1 MPKSTSLRNIA
12 SGAIG
17 NTLEWYD
24 FAIYGY
30 FATSIGRLFFPKE
43 DPVAQVL
50 AAFGIFAIGYVMRPL
65 GGVIIGYIGDR
76 VSRRA
81 ALNVSIVAMA
91 SLTFVIGV
99 LPGYETIGVAAPI
112 LLTACRMLQG
122 LSMGGEY
129 TTSLAF
135 MVENAPRNRRGLN
148 GALGCCGAVLGI
160 LLGSATGAL
169 LAAFMSAEDLQEWG
183 WRIPFLFGLVIG
195 LAGIVLR
202 RHVDYGAKPTEDH
215 GNTLLGNPLLETLKT
230 QRKVVLQIMALTAAH
245 SIPFYLLFVYIVSW
259 LELVDGMPPE
269 KSLFINT
276 VSMIAMIPTQLV
288 AAAISDR
295 IGRKPVLIAA
305 SIAAIVFSVPLFH
318 GMYQQSTIEIQL
330 SQLCFALIA
339 GTYFGVMPAFMVE
352 LPPMPVRSTAIALGY
367 NLTAGIFGGFTPFA
381 AAWLIHRTR
390 NDISPAYMIMAAAA
404 ISLVAVLSMKESYRK
419 AL

>member
-43 DPVAQVL
+43 DSVAQVL

-91 SLTFVIGV
+91 SSTFVIGV
-99 LPGYETIGVAAPI
+99 LPGYATIGVAAPI

-122 LSMGGEY
+122 LSVGGEY
-129 TTSLAF
+129 TTSLVF
-135 MVENAPRNRRGLN
+135 MVENAPRNRRGFN

-169 LAAFMSAEDLQEWG
+169 LAAFMSAEDLETWG
-183 WRIPFLFGLVIG
+183 WRIPFNLGLVIG

-202 RHVDYGAKPTEDH
+202 RHVDDASKPIADPE
-215 GNTLLGNPLLETLKT
+215 NPLLETLKT
-230 QRKVVLQIMALTAAH
+230 QRTVVVQIMALTASNA
-245 SIPFYLLFVYIVSW
+245 IPFYLLFVYIVSW
-259 LELVDGMPPE
+259 LELVNKMPPE
-269 KSLFINT
+269 KSLVINT
-276 VSMIAMIPTQLV
+276 VSMVALIPIQLIAGS
-288 AAAISDR
+288 ISDR

-305 SIAAIVFSVPLFH
+305 SVAAIVFSIPLFH
-318 GMYQQSTIEIQL
+318 GMYQQSMVMIQL
-330 SQLCFALIA
+330 SQLCFAIIA
-339 GTYFGVMPAFMVE
+339 GTYLGVMPAFMVE
-352 LPPMPVRSTAIALGY
+352 LPSPQVRSTTIALGY
-367 NLTAGIFGGFTPFA
+367 NLTAGVIGGFTPFA

-390 NDISPAYMIMAAAA
+390 DDISPAYILMAAAA
-404 ISLVAVLSMKESYRK
+404 ISLAAIVSMKESYRK

>member
-1 MPKSTSLRNIA
+1 MPKSTSLRTIA

-43 DPVAQVL
+43 DAVAQVL
-50 AAFGIFAIGYVMRPL
+50 AAFGIFAIGYVMRPV
-65 GGVIIGYIGDR
+65 GGVVIGYIGDR

-91 SLTFVIGV
+91 SSTFVIGV
-99 LPGYETIGVAAPI
+99 LPGYATVGVAAPI
-112 LLTACRMLQG
+112 LLTVCRMLQG
-122 LSMGGEY
+122 LSVGGEY
-129 TTSLAF
+129 TTSLVF
-135 MVENAPRNRRGLN
+135 MVENAPRNRRGLY

-169 LAAFMSAEDLQEWG
+169 LATLMSAEDLETWG
-183 WRIPFLFGLVIG
+183 WRIPFIFGLVIG

-202 RHVDYGAKPTEDH
+202 RHVDLAAKPTADTE
-215 GNTLLGNPLLETLKT
+215 NPLLETLRT
-230 QRKVVLQIMALTAAH
+230 QRKVVLQILALTAAH
-245 SIPFYLLFVYIVSW
+245 SIPVYLLFVYIVSW

-269 KSLFINT
+269 KSLVINA
-276 VSMIAMIPTQLV
+276 VSMIAMIPTPLV
-288 AAAISDR
+288 AASISDR

-352 LPPMPVRSTAIALGY
+352 LPPVQVRSTAIALGY

-390 NDISPAYMIMAAAA
+390 DDISPAYILMAAAA
-404 ISLVAVLSMKESYRK
+404 ISLAAILSMKESYRK

>member
-1 MPKSTSLRNIA
+1 MARSTSLRNVA

-30 FATSIGRLFFPKE
+30 FATSIGRTFFPKE
-43 DPVAQVL
+43 DAVAQVL
-50 AAFGIFAIGYVMRPL
+50 ATFGIFAIGYMMRPI

-91 SLTFVIGV
+91 SSTFAIGV
-99 LPGYETIGVAAPI
+99 LPGYATIGVAAPI
-112 LLTACRMLQG
+112 LLTVCRMAQG
-122 LSMGGEY
+122 LSVGGEY
-129 TTSLAF
+129 TTSLVF
-135 MVENAPRNRRGLN
+135 MVENAPRNHRGLN
-148 GALGCCGAVLGI
+148 GALGCSGALLGI

-169 LAAFMSAEDLQEWG
+169 LAAFMTAEDLDAWG

-195 LAGIVLR
+195 LAGILLR
-202 RHVDYGAKPTEDH
+202 RHVDHATKPTEDKE
-215 GNTLLGNPLLETLKT
+215 NPLLETLRT
-230 QRKVVLQIMALTAAH
+230 QRKVVLQIVALTASN

-259 LELVDGMPPE
+259 LELVDKIPPE
-269 KSLFINT
+269 KSLAINT
-276 VSMIAMIPTQLV
+276 ASMLAMIPVQLIAGSV
-288 AAAISDR
+288 SDR

-305 SIAAIVFSVPLFH
+305 SIAAIALSVPLFH
-318 GMYQQSTIEIQL
+318 GMYQQSMLMIQL

-339 GTYFGVMPAFMVE
+339 GTYLGVMPAFMVE
-352 LPPMPVRSTAIALGY
+352 LPPSQVRSTAMALGY
-367 NLTAGIFGGFTPFA
+367 NFTAGIIGGFTPFA
-381 AAWLIHRTR
+381 ASWIIHRTR

-404 ISLVAVLSMKESYRK
+404 ISLAAILSMKESYRK
-419 AL
+419 PL

>member
-43 DPVAQVL
+43 DSVAQVL

-91 SLTFVIGV
+91 SSTFVIGV
-99 LPGYETIGVAAPI
+99 LPGYATIGVAAPI

-122 LSMGGEY
+122 LSVGGEY
-129 TTSLAF
+129 TTSLVF
-135 MVENAPRNRRGLN
+135 MVENAPRNRRGFN

-169 LAAFMSAEDLQEWG
+169 LAAFMSAEDLETWG
-183 WRIPFLFGLVIG
+183 WRIPFILGLVIG

-202 RHVDYGAKPTEDH
+202 RHVDDASKPIADPE
-215 GNTLLGNPLLETLKT
+215 NPLLETLKT
-230 QRKVVLQIMALTAAH
+230 QRTVVVQIMALTASNA
-245 SIPFYLLFVYIVSW
+245 IPFYLLFVYIVSW
-259 LELVDGMPPE
+259 LELVNKMPPE
-269 KSLFINT
+269 KSLVINT
-276 VSMIAMIPTQLV
+276 VSMVALIPIQLIAGS
-288 AAAISDR
+288 ISDR

-305 SIAAIVFSVPLFH
+305 SVAAIVFSIPLFH
-318 GMYQQSTIEIQL
+318 GMYQQSMVMIQL
-330 SQLCFALIA
+330 SQLCFAIIA
-339 GTYFGVMPAFMVE
+339 GTYLGVMPAFMVE
-352 LPPMPVRSTAIALGY
+352 LPSPQVRSTTIALGY
-367 NLTAGIFGGFTPFA
+367 NLTAGVIGGFTPFA

-390 NDISPAYMIMAAAA
+390 DDISPAYILIAAAA
-404 ISLVAVLSMKESYRK
+404 ISLAAILSMKESYRK
-419 AL
+419 SL

>member
-30 FATSIGRLFFPKE
+30 FATSIGRLFFPTE

-50 AAFGIFAIGYVMRPL
+50 AAFGIFAIGYVMRPV
-65 GGVIIGYIGDR
+65 GGVVIGYIGDR

-81 ALNVSIVAMA
+81 ALNVSIIAMA
-91 SLTFVIGV
+91 SSTFVIGV

-122 LSMGGEY
+122 LSVGGEY
-129 TTSLAF
+129 TTSLVF
-135 MVENAPRNRRGLN
+135 MVENAPRNHRGVN
-148 GALGCCGAVLGI
+148 GALACCGVVLGI

-169 LAAFMSAEDLQEWG
+169 LAAFMSAEALQEWG
-183 WRIPFLFGLVIG
+183 WRIPFILGLVIG
-195 LAGIVLR
+195 LAGLVLR
-202 RHVDYGAKPTEDH
+202 RHVVHGAKPTED
-215 GNTLLGNPLLETLKT
+215 TENPLLETLKT
-230 QRKVVLQIMALTAAH
+230 QRKVVLQIMALTASIA
-245 SIPFYLLFVYIVSW
+245 IPFYLLFVYIVSW
-259 LELVDGMPPE
+259 LELVNKMPPE

-276 VSMIAMIPTQLV
+276 VSMVALIPIQLV
-288 AAAISDR
+288 TAVISDR

-305 SIAAIVFSVPLFH
+305 SVAAIAFSIPLFH
-318 GMYQQSTIEIQL
+318 GMYQTSMVAIQL

-339 GTYFGVMPAFMVE
+339 GTFLGVMPAFIVE
-352 LPPMPVRSTAIALGY
+352 LPSAQVRSTTIALGY
-367 NLTAGIFGGFTPFA
+367 NLTAGVIGGFTPFA

>member
-43 DPVAQVL
+43 DSVAQVL

-91 SLTFVIGV
+91 SSTFVIGV
-99 LPGYETIGVAAPI
+99 LPGYATIGVAAPI

-122 LSMGGEY
+122 LSVGGEY
-129 TTSLAF
+129 TTSLVF
-135 MVENAPRNRRGLN
+135 MVENAPRNRRGFN

-169 LAAFMSAEDLQEWG
+169 LAAFMSAEDLETWG
-183 WRIPFLFGLVIG
+183 WRIPFILGLVIG

-202 RHVDYGAKPTEDH
+202 RHVDDASKPIADPE
-215 GNTLLGNPLLETLKT
+215 NPLLETLKT
-230 QRKVVLQIMALTAAH
+230 QRTVVVQIMALTASNA
-245 SIPFYLLFVYIVSW
+245 IPFYLLFVYIVSW
-259 LELVDGMPPE
+259 LELVNKMPPE
-269 KSLFINT
+269 KSLVINT
-276 VSMIAMIPTQLV
+276 VSMVALIPIQLIAGS
-288 AAAISDR
+288 ISDR

-305 SIAAIVFSVPLFH
+305 SVAAIVFSIPLFH
-318 GMYQQSTIEIQL
+318 GMYQQSMVMIQL
-330 SQLCFALIA
+330 SQLCFAIIA
-339 GTYFGVMPAFMVE
+339 GTYLGVMPAFMVE
-352 LPPMPVRSTAIALGY
+352 LPSPQVRSTTIALGY
-367 NLTAGIFGGFTPFA
+367 NLTAGVIGGFTPFA

-390 NDISPAYMIMAAAA
+390 DDISPAYILMAAAA
-404 ISLVAVLSMKESYRK
+404 ISLAAILSMKESYRK
-419 AL
+419 SL

>member
-1 MPKSTSLRNIA
+1 MPKSTSLRTIA

-43 DPVAQVL
+43 DSVAQVL

-91 SLTFVIGV
+91 SSTFVIGV
-99 LPGYETIGVAAPI
+99 LPGYATIGVAAPI

-122 LSMGGEY
+122 LSVGGEY
-129 TTSLAF
+129 TTSLVF
-135 MVENAPRNRRGLN
+135 MVENAPRNRRGFN

-169 LAAFMSAEDLQEWG
+169 LAAFMSAEDLETWG
-183 WRIPFLFGLVIG
+183 WRIPFILGLVIG

-202 RHVDYGAKPTEDH
+202 RHVDDASKPIADPE
-215 GNTLLGNPLLETLKT
+215 NPLLETLKT
-230 QRKVVLQIMALTAAH
+230 QRTVVVQIMALTASNA
-245 SIPFYLLFVYIVSW
+245 IPFYLLFVYIVSW
-259 LELVDGMPPE
+259 LELVNKMPPE
-269 KSLFINT
+269 KSLVINT
-276 VSMIAMIPTQLV
+276 VSMVALIPIQLIAGS
-288 AAAISDR
+288 ISDR

-305 SIAAIVFSVPLFH
+305 SVAAIVFSIPLFH
-318 GMYQQSTIEIQL
+318 GMYQQSMVMIQL
-330 SQLCFALIA
+330 SQLCFAIIA
-339 GTYFGVMPAFMVE
+339 GTYLGVMPAFMVE
-352 LPPMPVRSTAIALGY
+352 LPSPQVRSTTIALGY
-367 NLTAGIFGGFTPFA
+367 NLTAGVIGGFTPFA

-390 NDISPAYMIMAAAA
+390 DDISPAYILMAAAA
-404 ISLVAVLSMKESYRK
+404 ISLAAILSMKESYRK
-419 AL
+419 SL

>member
-43 DPVAQVL
+43 DSVAQVL

-91 SLTFVIGV
+91 SSTFVIGV
-99 LPGYETIGVAAPI
+99 LPGYATIGVAAPI

-122 LSMGGEY
+122 LSVGGEY
-129 TTSLAF
+129 TTSLVF

-169 LAAFMSAEDLQEWG
+169 LAAFMSAEDLETWG
-183 WRIPFLFGLVIG
+183 WRIPFILGLVIG

-202 RHVDYGAKPTEDH
+202 RHVDDASKPIADPE
-215 GNTLLGNPLLETLKT
+215 NPLLETLKT
-230 QRKVVLQIMALTAAH
+230 QRTVVVQIMALTASNA
-245 SIPFYLLFVYIVSW
+245 IPFYLLFVYIVSW
-259 LELVDGMPPE
+259 LELVNKMPPE
-269 KSLFINT
+269 KSLVINT
-276 VSMIAMIPTQLV
+276 VSMVALIPIQLIAGS
-288 AAAISDR
+288 ISDR

-305 SIAAIVFSVPLFH
+305 SVAAIVFSIPLFH
-318 GMYQQSTIEIQL
+318 GMYQQSMVMIQL
-330 SQLCFALIA
+330 SQLCFAIIA
-339 GTYFGVMPAFMVE
+339 GTYLGVMPAFMVE
-352 LPPMPVRSTAIALGY
+352 LPSPQVRSTTIALGY
-367 NLTAGIFGGFTPFA
+367 NLTAGVIGGFTPFA

-390 NDISPAYMIMAAAA
+390 DDISPAYILMAAAA
-404 ISLVAVLSMKESYRK
+404 ISLAAILSMKESYRK
-419 AL
+419 SL

>member
-43 DPVAQVL
+43 DAVAQVL
-50 AAFGIFAIGYVMRPL
+50 AAFGIFAIGYVMRPV
-65 GGVIIGYIGDR
+65 GGVVIGYIGDR

-91 SLTFVIGV
+91 SSTFVIGV
-99 LPGYETIGVAAPI
+99 LPGYATVGVAAPI
-112 LLTACRMLQG
+112 LLTVCRMLQG
-122 LSMGGEY
+122 LSVGGEY
-129 TTSLAF
+129 TTSLVF
-135 MVENAPRNRRGLN
+135 MVENAPRNRRGLY

-169 LAAFMSAEDLQEWG
+169 LATLMSAEDLETWG
-183 WRIPFLFGLVIG
+183 WRIPFIFGLVIG

-202 RHVDYGAKPTEDH
+202 RHVDLAAKPTADTE
-215 GNTLLGNPLLETLKT
+215 NPLLETLRT
-230 QRKVVLQIMALTAAH
+230 QRKVVLQILALTAAH

-269 KSLFINT
+269 KSLVINT

-288 AAAISDR
+288 AASISDR

-318 GMYQQSTIEIQL
+318 GMYQQSTMEIQL

-352 LPPMPVRSTAIALGY
+352 LPPVQVRSTAIALGY

-390 NDISPAYMIMAAAA
+390 DDISPAYILMAAAA
-404 ISLVAVLSMKESYRK
+404 ISLAAILSMKESYRK

>member
-43 DPVAQVL
+43 DSVAQVL

-91 SLTFVIGV
+91 SSTFVIGV
-99 LPGYETIGVAAPI
+99 LPGYATIGVAAPI

-122 LSMGGEY
+122 LSVGGEY
-129 TTSLAF
+129 TTSLVF
-135 MVENAPRNRRGLN
+135 MVENAPRNRRGFN

-169 LAAFMSAEDLQEWG
+169 LATLMSADDLETWG
-183 WRIPFLFGLVIG
+183 WRIPFILGLVIG

-202 RHVDYGAKPTEDH
+202 RHVDDVSKPIADPE
-215 GNTLLGNPLLETLKT
+215 NPLLETLKT
-230 QRKVVLQIMALTAAH
+230 QRTVVVQIMALTASNA
-245 SIPFYLLFVYIVSW
+245 IPFYLLFVYIVSW
-259 LELVDGMPPE
+259 LELVNKMPPE
-269 KSLFINT
+269 KSLVINT
-276 VSMIAMIPTQLV
+276 VSMVALIPIQLIAGS
-288 AAAISDR
+288 ISDR
-295 IGRKPVLIAA
+295 IGRKPVLITA
-305 SIAAIVFSVPLFH
+305 SVAAIVFSIPLFH
-318 GMYQQSTIEIQL
+318 GMYQQSMVMIQL
-330 SQLCFALIA
+330 SQLCFAIIA
-339 GTYFGVMPAFMVE
+339 GTYLGVMPAFMVE
-352 LPPMPVRSTAIALGY
+352 LPSPQVRSTTIALGY
-367 NLTAGIFGGFTPFA
+367 NLTAGVIGGFTPFA

-390 NDISPAYMIMAAAA
+390 DDISPAYILMAAAA
-404 ISLVAVLSMKESYRK
+404 ISLAAIVSMKESYRK

>member
-43 DPVAQVL
+43 DSVAQVL

-91 SLTFVIGV
+91 SSTFVIGV
-99 LPGYETIGVAAPI
+99 LPGYATIGVAAPI

-122 LSMGGEY
+122 LSVGGEY
-129 TTSLAF
+129 TTSLVF
-135 MVENAPRNRRGLN
+135 MVENAPRNRRGFN

-169 LAAFMSAEDLQEWG
+169 LAAFMSAEDLETWG
-183 WRIPFLFGLVIG
+183 WRIPFILGLVIG

-202 RHVDYGAKPTEDH
+202 RHVDDASKPIADPE
-215 GNTLLGNPLLETLKT
+215 NPLLETLKT
-230 QRKVVLQIMALTAAH
+230 QRTVVVQIMALTASNA
-245 SIPFYLLFVYIVSW
+245 IPFYLLFVYIVSW
-259 LELVDGMPPE
+259 LELVNKMPPE
-269 KSLFINT
+269 KSLVINT
-276 VSMIAMIPTQLV
+276 VSMVALIPIQLIAGS
-288 AAAISDR
+288 ISDR

-305 SIAAIVFSVPLFH
+305 SVAAIVFSIPLFH
-318 GMYQQSTIEIQL
+318 GMYQQSMVMIQL
-330 SQLCFALIA
+330 SQLCFAIIA
-339 GTYFGVMPAFMVE
+339 GTYLGVMPAFMVE
-352 LPPMPVRSTAIALGY
+352 LPSPQVRSTTIALGY
-367 NLTAGIFGGFTPFA
+367 NLTAGVIGGFTPFA

-390 NDISPAYMIMAAAA
+390 DDISPAYILMAAAA
-404 ISLVAVLSMKESYRK
+404 ISLAAIVSMKESYRK

>member
-43 DPVAQVL
+43 DSVAQVL

-91 SLTFVIGV
+91 SSTFVIGV
-99 LPGYETIGVAAPI
+99 LPGYATIGVAAPI

-122 LSMGGEY
+122 LSVGGEY
-129 TTSLAF
+129 TTSLVF
-135 MVENAPRNRRGLN
+135 MVENAPRNRRGFN

-169 LAAFMSAEDLQEWG
+169 LAAFMSAEDLETWG
-183 WRIPFLFGLVIG
+183 WRIPFILGLVIG

-202 RHVDYGAKPTEDH
+202 RHVDDASKPIADPE
-215 GNTLLGNPLLETLKT
+215 NPLLETLKT
-230 QRKVVLQIMALTAAH
+230 QRTVVVQIMALTASNA
-245 SIPFYLLFVYIVSW
+245 IPFYLLFVYIVSW
-259 LELVDGMPPE
+259 LELVNKMPPE
-269 KSLFINT
+269 KSLVINT
-276 VSMIAMIPTQLV
+276 VSMVALIPIQLIAGS
-288 AAAISDR
+288 ISDR

-305 SIAAIVFSVPLFH
+305 SVAAIVFSIPLFH
-318 GMYQQSTIEIQL
+318 GMYQQSMVMIQL
-330 SQLCFALIA
+330 SQLCFAIIA
-339 GTYFGVMPAFMVE
+339 GTYLGVMPAFMVE
-352 LPPMPVRSTAIALGY
+352 LPSPQVRSTTIALGY
-367 NLTAGIFGGFTPFA
+367 NLTAGVTGGFTPFA

-390 NDISPAYMIMAAAA
+390 DDISPAYILMAAAA
-404 ISLVAVLSMKESYRK
+404 ISLAAILSMKESYRK
-419 AL
+419 SL

>member
-1 MPKSTSLRNIA
+1 MSRSASFRNIA

-30 FATSIGRLFFPKE
+30 FATSIGQLFFPKE

-50 AAFGIFAIGYVMRPL
+50 AAFGIFAIGYVMRPV
-65 GGVIIGYIGDR
+65 GGVVIGYIGDR

-81 ALNVSIVAMA
+81 ALNVSIIAMA
-91 SLTFVIGV
+91 GSTFVIGV
-99 LPGYETIGVAAPI
+99 LPGYATIGVAAPI
-112 LLTACRMLQG
+112 LLTVCRMLQG
-122 LSMGGEY
+122 LSVGGEY
-129 TTSLAF
+129 TTSLVF
-135 MVENAPRNRRGLN
+135 MVESAPRNHRGLN

-169 LAAFMSAEDLQEWG
+169 LATFMSAEDLQVWG
-183 WRIPFLFGLVIG
+183 WRIPFIFGLVIG

-202 RHVDYGAKPTEDH
+202 RHVNHAAKPTDDTE
-215 GNTLLGNPLLETLKT
+215 NPLLETLKT
-230 QRKVVLQIMALTAAH
+230 QRKVVLQIVALAA
-245 SIPFYLLFVYIVSW
+245 SNAIPFYLLFVYIVSW
-259 LELVDGMPPE
+259 LELVDKMPPE
-269 KSLFINT
+269 KSLVINT
-276 VSMIAMIPTQLV
+276 VSMVALIPIQLIAGS
-288 AAAISDR
+288 ISDR

-318 GMYQQSTIEIQL
+318 GMYQQSMLMIQL

-339 GTYFGVMPAFMVE
+339 GTYLGAMPAFMVE
-352 LPPMPVRSTAIALGY
+352 LPPPQVRSTTIALGY
-367 NLTAGIFGGFTPFA
+367 NLTAGIIGGFTPFA
-381 AAWLIHRTR
+381 ASWLIHRTR
-390 NDISPAYMIMAAAA
+390 DDISPAYMLVVAAA
-404 ISLVAVLSMKESYRK
+404 ISLAAILSMKESYRT

>member
-1 MPKSTSLRNIA
+1 MPKSTSLRTIA

-43 DPVAQVL
+43 DAVAQVL
-50 AAFGIFAIGYVMRPL
+50 AAFGIFAIGYVMRPV
-65 GGVIIGYIGDR
+65 GGVVIGYIGDR

-91 SLTFVIGV
+91 SSTFVIGV
-99 LPGYETIGVAAPI
+99 LPGYATVGVAAPI
-112 LLTACRMLQG
+112 LLTVCRMLQG
-122 LSMGGEY
+122 LSVGGEY
-129 TTSLAF
+129 TTSLVF
-135 MVENAPRNRRGLN
+135 MVENAPRNRRGLY

-169 LAAFMSAEDLQEWG
+169 LATLMSAEDLETWG
-183 WRIPFLFGLVIG
+183 WRIPFIFGLVIG

-202 RHVDYGAKPTEDH
+202 RHVDLAAKPTADTE
-215 GNTLLGNPLLETLKT
+215 NPLLETLRT
-230 QRKVVLQIMALTAAH
+230 QRKVVLQILALTAAH

-269 KSLFINT
+269 KSLVINT

-288 AAAISDR
+288 AASISDR

-318 GMYQQSTIEIQL
+318 GMYQQSTMEIQL

-352 LPPMPVRSTAIALGY
+352 LPPVQVRSTAIALGY

-390 NDISPAYMIMAAAA
+390 DDISPAYILMAAAA
-404 ISLVAVLSMKESYRK
+404 ISLAAILSMKESYRK

>member
-24 FAIYGY
+24 FAIYGD
-30 FATSIGRLFFPKE
+30 FATSIGRLFCPKE
-43 DPVAQVL
+43 ESVAQVL

-91 SLTFVIGV
+91 SSTFVIGV
-99 LPGYETIGVAAPI
+99 LPGYATIGVAAPI

-122 LSMGGEY
+122 LSVGGEY
-129 TTSLAF
+129 TTSLVF
-135 MVENAPRNRRGLN
+135 MVENAPRNRRGFN

-169 LAAFMSAEDLQEWG
+169 LAAFMSAEDLETWG
-183 WRIPFLFGLVIG
+183 WRIPFILGLVIG

-202 RHVDYGAKPTEDH
+202 RHVDDASKPIDDPD
-215 GNTLLGNPLLETLKT
+215 NPLLETLKT
-230 QRKVVLQIMALTAAH
+230 QRTVVVQIMALTASNA
-245 SIPFYLLFVYIVSW
+245 IPFYLLFVYIVSW
-259 LELVDGMPPE
+259 LELVNKMPPE
-269 KSLFINT
+269 KSLVINT
-276 VSMIAMIPTQLV
+276 VSMVALIPIQLIAGS
-288 AAAISDR
+288 ISDR

-305 SIAAIVFSVPLFH
+305 SVAAIVFSIPLFH
-318 GMYQQSTIEIQL
+318 GMYQQSMVMIQL
-330 SQLCFALIA
+330 SQLCFAIIA
-339 GTYFGVMPAFMVE
+339 GTYLGVMPAFMVE
-352 LPPMPVRSTAIALGY
+352 LPAPQVRSTTIALGY
-367 NLTAGIFGGFTPFA
+367 NLTAGVIGGFTPFA

-390 NDISPAYMIMAAAA
+390 DDISPAYILMAAAA
-404 ISLVAVLSMKESYRK
+404 ISLAAIVSMKESYRK

>member
-43 DPVAQVL
+43 DSVAQVL

-91 SLTFVIGV
+91 SSTFVIGV
-99 LPGYETIGVAAPI
+99 LPGYATIGVAAPI

-122 LSMGGEY
+122 LSVGGEY
-129 TTSLAF
+129 TTSLVF
-135 MVENAPRNRRGLN
+135 MVENAPRNRRGFN

-160 LLGSATGAL
+160 LLGSATGVL
-169 LAAFMSAEDLQEWG
+169 LAAFMSAEDLETWG
-183 WRIPFLFGLVIG
+183 WRIPFILGLVIG

-202 RHVDYGAKPTEDH
+202 RHVDDVSKPIADPE
-215 GNTLLGNPLLETLKT
+215 NPLLETLKT
-230 QRKVVLQIMALTAAH
+230 QRTVVVQIMALTASNA
-245 SIPFYLLFVYIVSW
+245 IPFYLLFVYIVSW
-259 LELVDGMPPE
+259 LELVNKMPPE
-269 KSLFINT
+269 KSLVINT
-276 VSMIAMIPTQLV
+276 VSMVALIPIQLIAGS
-288 AAAISDR
+288 ISDR

-305 SIAAIVFSVPLFH
+305 SVAAIVFSIPLFH
-318 GMYQQSTIEIQL
+318 GMYQQSMVMIQL
-330 SQLCFALIA
+330 SQLCFAIIA
-339 GTYFGVMPAFMVE
+339 GTYLGVMPAFMVE
-352 LPPMPVRSTAIALGY
+352 LPSPQVRSTTIALGY
-367 NLTAGIFGGFTPFA
+367 NLTAGVIGGFTPFA

-390 NDISPAYMIMAAAA
+390 DDISPAYILMAAAA
-404 ISLVAVLSMKESYRK
+404 ISLAAIVSMKESYRK

>member
-1 MPKSTSLRNIA
+1 MRRSTSLRNIA

-43 DPVAQVL
+43 DSVAQVL

-91 SLTFVIGV
+91 SSTFVIGV
-99 LPGYETIGVAAPI
+99 LPGYATIGVAAPI

-122 LSMGGEY
+122 LSVGGEY
-129 TTSLAF
+129 TTSLVF
-135 MVENAPRNRRGLN
+135 MVENAPRNRRGFN

-169 LAAFMSAEDLQEWG
+169 LATLMSAEDLETWG
-183 WRIPFLFGLVIG
+183 WRIPFILGLVIG

-202 RHVDYGAKPTEDH
+202 RHVDDASKPVADPD
-215 GNTLLGNPLLETLKT
+215 NPLLETLKT
-230 QRKVVLQIMALTAAH
+230 QRTVVVQIMALTASNA
-245 SIPFYLLFVYIVSW
+245 IPFYLLFVYIVSW
-259 LELVDGMPPE
+259 LELVNKMPPE
-269 KSLFINT
+269 KSLVINT
-276 VSMIAMIPTQLV
+276 VSMVALIPIQLIAGS
-288 AAAISDR
+288 ISDR

-305 SIAAIVFSVPLFH
+305 SVAAIVFSIPLFH
-318 GMYQQSTIEIQL
+318 GMYQQSMVMIQL
-330 SQLCFALIA
+330 SQLCFAVIA
-339 GTYFGVMPAFMVE
+339 GTYLGVMPAFMVE
-352 LPPMPVRSTAIALGY
+352 LPSPQVRSTTIALGY
-367 NLTAGIFGGFTPFA
+367 NLTAGVIGGFTPFA

-390 NDISPAYMIMAAAA
+390 DDISPAYILMAAAA
-404 ISLVAVLSMKESYRK
+404 ISLAAILSMKESYRK
-419 AL
+419 PL

>member
-1 MPKSTSLRNIA
+1 MRNIA

-43 DPVAQVL
+43 DSVAQVL

-91 SLTFVIGV
+91 SSTFVIGV
-99 LPGYETIGVAAPI
+99 LPGYATIGVAAPI

-122 LSMGGEY
+122 LSVGGEY
-129 TTSLAF
+129 TTSLVF
-135 MVENAPRNRRGLN
+135 MVENAPRNRRGFN

-169 LAAFMSAEDLQEWG
+169 LAAFMSAEDLETWG
-183 WRIPFLFGLVIG
+183 WRIPFILGLVIG

-202 RHVDYGAKPTEDH
+202 RHVDDASKPIADPE
-215 GNTLLGNPLLETLKT
+215 NPLLETLKT
-230 QRKVVLQIMALTAAH
+230 QRTVVVQIMALTASNA
-245 SIPFYLLFVYIVSW
+245 IPFYLLFVYIVSW
-259 LELVDGMPPE
+259 LELVNKMPPE
-269 KSLFINT
+269 KSLVINT
-276 VSMIAMIPTQLV
+276 VSMVALIPIQLIAGS
-288 AAAISDR
+288 ISDR

-318 GMYQQSTIEIQL
+318 GMYQQSTMEIQL

-352 LPPMPVRSTAIALGY
+352 LPPVQVRSTAIALGY

-390 NDISPAYMIMAAAA
+390 DDISPAYILMAAAA
-404 ISLVAVLSMKESYRK
+404 ISLAAILSMKESYRK

>member
-43 DPVAQVL
+43 DSVAQVL

-76 VSRRA
+76 VSRRS

-91 SLTFVIGV
+91 SSTFVIGV
-99 LPGYETIGVAAPI
+99 LPGYATIGVAAPI

-122 LSMGGEY
+122 LSVGGEY
-129 TTSLAF
+129 TTSLVF

-169 LAAFMSAEDLQEWG
+169 LAAFMSAEDLETWG
-183 WRIPFLFGLVIG
+183 WRIPFILGLVIG

-202 RHVDYGAKPTEDH
+202 RHVDDASKPIADPE
-215 GNTLLGNPLLETLKT
+215 NPLLETLKT
-230 QRKVVLQIMALTAAH
+230 QRTVVVQIMALTASNA
-245 SIPFYLLFVYIVSW
+245 IPFYLLFVYIVSW
-259 LELVDGMPPE
+259 LELVNKMPPE
-269 KSLFINT
+269 KSLVINT
-276 VSMIAMIPTQLV
+276 VSMVALIPIQLIAGS
-288 AAAISDR
+288 ISDR

-305 SIAAIVFSVPLFH
+305 SVAAIVFSIPLFH
-318 GMYQQSTIEIQL
+318 GMYQQSMVMIQL
-330 SQLCFALIA
+330 SQLCFAIIA
-339 GTYFGVMPAFMVE
+339 GTYLGVMPAFMVE
-352 LPPMPVRSTAIALGY
+352 LPSPQVRSTTIALGY
-367 NLTAGIFGGFTPFA
+367 NLTAGVIGGFTPFA

-390 NDISPAYMIMAAAA
+390 DDISPAYILMAAAA
-404 ISLVAVLSMKESYRK
+404 ISLAAILSMKESYRK
-419 AL
+419 SL

>member
-43 DPVAQVL
+43 DSVAQVL

-91 SLTFVIGV
+91 SSTFVIGV
-99 LPGYETIGVAAPI
+99 LPGYATIGVAAPI

-122 LSMGGEY
+122 LSVGGEY
-129 TTSLAF
+129 TTSLVF
-135 MVENAPRNRRGLN
+135 MVENAPRNRRGFN

-169 LAAFMSAEDLQEWG
+169 LAAFMSAEDLETWG
-183 WRIPFLFGLVIG
+183 WRIPFILGLVIG

-202 RHVDYGAKPTEDH
+202 RHVDDVSKPIADPE
-215 GNTLLGNPLLETLKT
+215 NPLLETLKT
-230 QRKVVLQIMALTAAH
+230 QRTVVVQIMALTASNA
-245 SIPFYLLFVYIVSW
+245 IPFYLLFVYIVSW
-259 LELVDGMPPE
+259 LELVNKMPPE
-269 KSLFINT
+269 KSLVINT
-276 VSMIAMIPTQLV
+276 VSMVALIPIQLIAGS
-288 AAAISDR
+288 ISDR

-305 SIAAIVFSVPLFH
+305 SVAAIVFSIPLFH
-318 GMYQQSTIEIQL
+318 GMYQQSMVMIQL
-330 SQLCFALIA
+330 SQLCFAIIA
-339 GTYFGVMPAFMVE
+339 GTYLGVMPAFMVE
-352 LPPMPVRSTAIALGY
+352 LPSPQVRSTTIALGY
-367 NLTAGIFGGFTPFA
+367 NLTAGVIGGFTPFA

-390 NDISPAYMIMAAAA
+390 DDISPAYILMAAAA
-404 ISLVAVLSMKESYRK
+404 ISLAAILSMKESYRK
-419 AL
+419 SL

>member
-30 FATSIGRLFFPKE
+30 FATSIGRLFFPTE

-91 SLTFVIGV
+91 SSTFVIGV

-122 LSMGGEY
+122 LSVGGEY
-129 TTSLAF
+129 TTSLVF

-183 WRIPFLFGLVIG
+183 WRIPFIFGLVIG

-202 RHVDYGAKPTEDH
+202 RRVDHGAKPTADPE
-215 GNTLLGNPLLETLKT
+215 NPLLETMKT
-230 QRKVVLQIMALTAAH
+230 QRKVVLQIMALTASNA
-245 SIPFYLLFVYIVSW
+245 IPFYLLFVYIVSW
-259 LELVDGMPPE
+259 LELVNKMPPE
-269 KSLFINT
+269 KSLVINT
-276 VSMIAMIPTQLV
+276 VSMVALIPIQLIAGS
-288 AAAISDR
+288 ISDR

-305 SIAAIVFSVPLFH
+305 SVAAIVFSVPLFH
-318 GMYQQSTIEIQL
+318 GMYQQSMVMIQL

-339 GTYFGVMPAFMVE
+339 GTYLGVMPAFMVE
-352 LPPMPVRSTAIALGY
+352 LPAAQVRSTTIALGY
-367 NLTAGIFGGFTPFA
+367 NLTAGVIGGFTPFA

-390 NDISPAYMIMAAAA
+390 DDISPAYILMAAAA
-404 ISLVAVLSMKESYRK
+404 ISLAAIVSMKETYQAK
-419 AL
+419 LGV

>member
-43 DPVAQVL
+43 DSVAQVL

-91 SLTFVIGV
+91 SSTFVIGV
-99 LPGYETIGVAAPI
+99 LPGYATIGVAAPI

-122 LSMGGEY
+122 LSVGGEY
-129 TTSLAF
+129 TTSLVF
-135 MVENAPRNRRGLN
+135 MVENAPRNRRGFN

-169 LAAFMSAEDLQEWG
+169 LAAFMSAEDLETWG
-183 WRIPFLFGLVIG
+183 WRIPFILGLVIG

-202 RHVDYGAKPTEDH
+202 RHVDDASKPIADPE
-215 GNTLLGNPLLETLKT
+215 NPLLETLKT
-230 QRKVVLQIMALTAAH
+230 QRTVVVQIMALTASNA
-245 SIPFYLLFVYIVSW
+245 IPFYLLFVYIVSW
-259 LELVDGMPPE
+259 LELVNKMPPE
-269 KSLFINT
+269 KSLVINT
-276 VSMIAMIPTQLV
+276 VSMVALIPIQLIAGS
-288 AAAISDR
+288 ISDR

-305 SIAAIVFSVPLFH
+305 SVAAIVFSIPLFH
-318 GMYQQSTIEIQL
+318 GMYQQSMVMIQL
-330 SQLCFALIA
+330 SQLCFAIIA
-339 GTYFGVMPAFMVE
+339 GTYLGVMPAFMVE
-352 LPPMPVRSTAIALGY
+352 LPSPQVRSTTIALGY
-367 NLTAGIFGGFTPFA
+367 NLTAGVIGGFTPFA

-390 NDISPAYMIMAAAA
+390 DDISPAYILMAAAA
-404 ISLVAVLSMKESYRK
+404 ISLAAILSTKESYRK
-419 AL
+419 SL

>member
-43 DPVAQVL
+43 DSVAQVL

-91 SLTFVIGV
+91 SSTFVIGV
-99 LPGYETIGVAAPI
+99 LPDYATIGVAAPI

-122 LSMGGEY
+122 LSVGGEY
-129 TTSLAF
+129 TTSLVF

-169 LAAFMSAEDLQEWG
+169 LAAFMSAEDLETWG
-183 WRIPFLFGLVIG
+183 WRIPFILGLVIG

-202 RHVDYGAKPTEDH
+202 RHVDDASKPIADPE
-215 GNTLLGNPLLETLKT
+215 NPLLETLKT
-230 QRKVVLQIMALTAAH
+230 QRTVVVQIMALTASNA
-245 SIPFYLLFVYIVSW
+245 IPFYLLFVYIVSW
-259 LELVDGMPPE
+259 LELVNKMPPE
-269 KSLFINT
+269 KSLVINT
-276 VSMIAMIPTQLV
+276 VSMVALIPIQLIAGS
-288 AAAISDR
+288 ISDR

-305 SIAAIVFSVPLFH
+305 SVAAIVFSIPLFH
-318 GMYQQSTIEIQL
+318 GMYQQSMVMIQL
-330 SQLCFALIA
+330 SQLCFAIIA
-339 GTYFGVMPAFMVE
+339 GTYLGVMPAFMVE
-352 LPPMPVRSTAIALGY
+352 LPSPQVRSTTIALGY
-367 NLTAGIFGGFTPFA
+367 NLTAGVIGGFTPFA

-390 NDISPAYMIMAAAA
+390 DDISPAYILMAAAA
-404 ISLVAVLSMKESYRK
+404 ISLAAILSMKESYRK
-419 AL
+419 SL

>member
-43 DPVAQVL
+43 DSVAQVL

-91 SLTFVIGV
+91 SSTFVIGV
-99 LPGYETIGVAAPI
+99 LPGYATIGVAAPI

-122 LSMGGEY
+122 LSVGGEY
-129 TTSLAF
+129 TTSLVF
-135 MVENAPRNRRGLN
+135 MVENAPRNRRGFN

-169 LAAFMSAEDLQEWG
+169 LAAFMSAEDLETWG
-183 WRIPFLFGLVIG
+183 WRIPFILGLVIG

-202 RHVDYGAKPTEDH
+202 RHVDDASKPIADPE
-215 GNTLLGNPLLETLKT
+215 NPLLETLKT
-230 QRKVVLQIMALTAAH
+230 QRTVVVQIMALTASNA
-245 SIPFYLLFVYIVSW
+245 IPFYLLFVYIVSW
-259 LELVDGMPPE
+259 LELVNKMPPE
-269 KSLFINT
+269 KSLVINT
-276 VSMIAMIPTQLV
+276 VSMVALIPIQLIAGS
-288 AAAISDR
+288 ISDR

-305 SIAAIVFSVPLFH
+305 SVAAIVFSIPLFH
-318 GMYQQSTIEIQL
+318 GMYQQSMVMIQL
-330 SQLCFALIA
+330 SQLCFAIIA
-339 GTYFGVMPAFMVE
+339 GTYLGVMPAFMVE
-352 LPPMPVRSTAIALGY
+352 LPSPQVRSTTIALGY
-367 NLTAGIFGGFTPFA
+367 NLTAGVIGGFTPFA

-390 NDISPAYMIMAAAA
+390 DDISPAYILMAAAA
-404 ISLVAVLSMKESYRK
+404 ISLAAILSMKESYRK

>member
-30 FATSIGRLFFPKE
+30 FATSIGRLFFPQE
-43 DPVAQVL
+43 DVVAQVL

-81 ALNVSIVAMA
+81 ALNVSIIAMA
-91 SLTFVIGV
+91 SSTFVIGV
-99 LPGYETIGVAAPI
+99 LPGYEVIGVAAPI

-122 LSMGGEY
+122 LSVGGEY
-129 TTSLAF
+129 TTSLVF
-135 MVENAPRNRRGLN
+135 MVENAPRNRRGFN

-169 LAAFMSAEDLQEWG
+169 LAASMSAENLQEWG
-183 WRIPFLFGLVIG
+183 WRIPFIFGLVIG

-202 RHVDYGAKPTEDH
+202 RHVHDAAKPTEDPE
-215 GNTLLGNPLLETLKT
+215 NPLLETLKT
-230 QRKVVLQIMALTAAH
+230 QRTVVVQIMALTASNA
-245 SIPFYLLFVYIVSW
+245 IPFYLLFVYIVSW
-259 LELVDGMPPE
+259 LELVNKMPPE
-269 KSLFINT
+269 KSLVINT
-276 VSMIAMIPTQLV
+276 VSMVALIPIQLV
-288 AAAISDR
+288 AGLISDR

-305 SIAAIVFSVPLFH
+305 SVAAIVFSIPLFH
-318 GMYQQSTIEIQL
+318 GMYQQSMVMIQL

-339 GTYFGVMPAFMVE
+339 GTYLGVMPAFMVE
-352 LPPMPVRSTAIALGY
+352 LPSAQVRSTTIALGY
-367 NLTAGIFGGFTPFA
+367 NLTAGVIGGFTPFA

-390 NDISPAYMIMAAAA
+390 DDISPAYILMAAAA
-404 ISLVAVLSMKESYRK
+404 ISLAAILSMKESYRK
-419 AL
+419 PL